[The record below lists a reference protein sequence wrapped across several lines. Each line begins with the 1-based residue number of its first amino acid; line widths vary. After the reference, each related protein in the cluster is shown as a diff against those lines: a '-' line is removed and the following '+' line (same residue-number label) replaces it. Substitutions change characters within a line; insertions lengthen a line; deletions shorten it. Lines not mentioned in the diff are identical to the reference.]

1 MLLIKSVTNQKIT
14 KNRIYY
20 LDILRVIACLCVILI
35 HSSSQYVVKEVGS
48 LNFWTGN
55 IIDGFSRVAVPIFVM
70 ISGALLLNKNYN
82 YTEKKLIKHIR

>member
-1 MLLIKSVTNQKIT
+1 MLLIKSVPNQKIT

-20 LDILRVIACLCVILI
+20 LDILRVIACLFVILI
-35 HSSSQYVVKEVGS
+35 HSSAQYVIENVGS

-55 IIDGFSRVAVPIFVM
+55 IIDGLSRVAVPIFVM
-70 ISGALLLNKNYN
+70 ISGALLLDKNYN